1 VRTLLSQFCE
11 EFGEVVHPLIDPL
24 TQSSESLAAVDDQAP
39 VRTILPGLRDSH
51 HQLSTLANKVEEQ
64 QAYVLIFGPLKS
76 GKSTLMN
83 AIAGSYVSEV
93 TALPAYPCMVFV
105 SYSKQREYVVTRF
118 NGQVDTLHDQ
128 AALRMHINRAHSE
141 LAERIREVE
150 RTGAD
155 FDPGAHFPDA
165 IRRLDVRVPA
175 SQLKKSGTVVVDTPG
190 LYTSMKFGYSQL
202 TREFRDTATCAV
214 FVVKSDNL
222 FLEQVFREFHQLLEL
237 FSRIFLVVNLDTA
250 KKDLRPDGSL
260 VPSLESEDPLRLIE
274 AFENLSMSTPLKEAA
289 EDGRLQIYPADL
301 LKAASKRLRD
311 SADDPSEDSEL
322 ANRDD
327 RQSDFDGFLGD
338 LTSYL
343 NSTDYMVAFL
353 GDSLRQVEG
362 VLVKLNNLL
371 GHDSVQ
377 ELNNHVR
384 ELEAQLADAQ
394 QRATALV
401 ELQDFGWG
409 EAFTDLG
416 ENLAE
421 DCAAEDEA
429 LYDQTAKTL
438 SSEIVNW
445 FHETSSLRSL
455 VDDDLGIQLRRMQAE
470 GVSNF
475 MAALRRRIHRGS
487 GGVTLPSEIDQA
499 IRSCGIDLK
508 AIGGAAVEEIDG
520 GSAIEF
526 VHVPLQKADIPVR
539 KSFWDWLFFRS
550 HDKVRARLLGPKAE
564 HRLTRPVKAKRFG
577 ETARIYMQGEV
588 SDFLNRYFPQNSER
602 LALWIAQSYA
612 HFAVTEIL
620 QQLEDAAAAAQ
631 AKVASAEAG
640 LAQVAEL
647 REHLAL
653 LESAV
658 VETSTRVEALG
669 RRYGETQPELLDLS
683 AHAEPIETIPKTLQ
697 SATEP
702 DPDAAS
708 EVPAEAPLGLESDIQ
723 IEEPLSE

>member
-11 EFGEVVHPLIDPL
+11 EFGEVVHPLLDPL
-24 TQSSESLAAVDDQAP
+24 TQSSESLAAVDASAP
-39 VRTILPGLRDSH
+39 VRAILPGLRDSR
-51 HQLSTLANKVEEQ
+51 HQLSTLAKKVEEQ

-105 SYSKQREYVVTRF
+105 SYSKQREYVITRF
-118 NGQVDTLHDQ
+118 NGQVDSLHDQ

-165 IRRLDVRVPA
+165 IRRIDVRVPA
-175 SQLKKSGTVVVDTPG
+175 PQLKKSGTVVVDTPG

-222 FLEQVFREFHQLLEL
+222 FLEQVFHEFHQLLEL

-301 LKAASKRLRD
+301 LKAASKRLSDTASEGIGEPD
-311 SADDPSEDSEL
+311 SDSSE
-322 ANRDD
+322 D

-371 GHDSVQ
+371 GHDSIQ
-377 ELNNHVR
+377 ELNQHVR
-384 ELEAQLADAQ
+384 ELEAQLAEAQ
-394 QRATALV
+394 QRATALK
-401 ELQDFGWG
+401 ELQAFGWG
-409 EAFTDLG
+409 DAFTDLG
-416 ENLAE
+416 EGLAE
-421 DCAAEDEA
+421 DCAEEDEN
-429 LYDQTAKTL
+429 LYAKTSKSL
-438 SSEIVNW
+438 SSVVVNW

-455 VDDDLGIQLRRMQAE
+455 VDDDLGTQLRSMQAE

-475 MAALRRRIHRGS
+475 MAALRRRIHRGC
-487 GGVTLPSEIDQA
+487 GGVELPTDISQA
-499 IRSCGIDLK
+499 IESCGIDLK
-508 AIGGAAVEEIDG
+508 AIGGTAVEQIDG
-520 GSAIEF
+520 GSAIEYA
-526 VHVPLQKADIPVR
+526 HIPLEKSDIPVR
-539 KSFWDWLFFRS
+539 KGFWDWLFFRS

-577 ETARIYMQGEV
+577 EAARVHMQGEV
-588 SDFLNRYFPQNSER
+588 ADFLHRYFAHNTER
-602 LALWIAQSYA
+602 LSQWIAQSYA
-612 HFAVTEIL
+612 HFAVGSIL
-620 QQLEDAAAAAQ
+620 GQLEDAASDALAR
-631 AKVASAEAG
+631 VATAEAG

-647 REHLAL
+647 REHLAH
-653 LESAV
+653 LESSV
-658 VETSTRVEALG
+658 VATSTRVEELG
-669 RRYGETQPELLDLS
+669 RRYGETQPELLDLT
-683 AHAEPIETIPKTLQ
+683 AKAEGLETVPG
-697 SATEP
+697 TE
-702 DPDAAS
+702 S
-708 EVPAEAPLGLESDIQ
+708 TAEADIQ
-723 IEEPLSE
+723 IEESQSE